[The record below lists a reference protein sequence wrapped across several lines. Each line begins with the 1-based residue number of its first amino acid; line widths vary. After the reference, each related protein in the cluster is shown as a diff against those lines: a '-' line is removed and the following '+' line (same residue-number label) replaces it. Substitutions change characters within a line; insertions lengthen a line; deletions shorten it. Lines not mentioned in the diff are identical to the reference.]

1 MAAAQKVAP
10 IWGNKLYQQRARMAL
25 PILIRQ
31 AEGQEPIS
39 YSNLALELGMPNP
52 RNLSDV
58 LGCIGETIEYL
69 NKKKK
74 QKIPPIQCL
83 VVNKHKV

>member
-31 AEGQEPIS
+31 AESQEPIL
-39 YSNLALELGMPNP
+39 YSNLALEMGMPNP
-52 RNLSDV
+52 RNLDYV
-58 LGCIGETIEYL
+58 LGCIGQTIEYL
-69 NKKKK
+69 NKKINRKFH
-74 QKIPPIQCL
+74 QY
-83 VVNKHKV
+83 NAW